1 MAGEYMDFEAQI
13 TQMKKIK
20 ERMDRI
26 RRKILVMSG
35 KGGVGKTT
43 VTVNL
48 ANALVDAGRKVGV
61 LDTDLHGPN
70 VAKMFGVE
78 GRLMETEDGT
88 SLFPVEPR
96 PGLKV
101 VSLSFALSDS
111 DAPVVWRGPMKLA
124 AIKQFL
130 ADVEWGNLDYLLIDT
145 PPGTGDEPLAV
156 IQNLP
161 GLTGSIIVTTAQA
174 VAVADSR
181 KSVTFSRRLG
191 VPILGVVEN
200 MSGLR
205 CPHCSHEIPIF
216 GIGGG
221 KLMAQDMSVPFLGRV
236 PIEVE
241 LREAEDAGTS
251 WVSEP
256 AAGPSAVALR
266 EIASYID
273 ALEDDYL
280 EMIEAEA
287 KKVKAEADEA
297 DKRTQEENRNG
308 GYA

>member
-1 MAGEYMDFEAQI
+1 MAGEYIDFEAQVKQI
-13 TQMKKIK
+13 NKIK
-20 ERMDRI
+20 ERMGRI
-26 RRKILVMSG
+26 RRKLLVMSG

-43 VTVNL
+43 ITVNL
-48 ANALVDAGRKVGV
+48 ANALVDAGRRVGV

-101 VSLSFALSDS
+101 VSLSFALPDP
-111 DAPVVWRGPMKLA
+111 DAPIVWRGPMKLA

-130 ADVEWGNLDYLLIDT
+130 ADVEWGDLDYLLVDT

-156 IQNLP
+156 AQNLP
-161 GLTGSIIVTTAQA
+161 GLSGSIIVTTPQA

-205 CPHCSHEIPIF
+205 CPHCGHEIPVF

-221 KLMAQDMSVPFLGRV
+221 KVMAEDMSVPFLGRV
-236 PIEVE
+236 PMEIE

-256 AAGPSAVALR
+256 TSGPSAAALR
-266 EIASYID
+266 EMAAYID

-280 EMIEAEA
+280 KLLDVEA
-287 KKVKAEADEA
+287 KKMKAEADEA
-297 DKRTQEENRNG
+297 EKQAQEAQRDE
-308 GYA
+308 